1 MNDIAKE
8 YAKNLFESPAKSLYS
23 NYTYERK
30 PLGENVYIDN
40 KKSPENIFQEWYDEN
55 KYYNYDLKKFQKN
68 SLHFAQLVW
77 KETKSFEFSYIASG
91 NKCCLVILYY
101 PPGNFFERFNEN
113 VENHINNVK

>member
-68 SLHFAQLVW
+68 SLY
-77 KETKSFEFSYIASG
+77 YIIHPEIFLKDSM
-91 NKCCLVILYY
+91 KMLKTTLIM
-101 PPGNFFERFNEN
+101 
-113 VENHINNVK
+113 